1 MKKVHFDKHRCKGCG
16 LCVMFCPKKTIRM
29 STDLNEQGLPYPAEL
44 DPDNCT
50 GCGICF
56 RMCPD
61 TAVKVNKDGLDSEK
75 NDEKQ

>member
-1 MKKVHFDKHRCKGCG
+1 
-16 LCVMFCPKKTIRM
+16 M
-29 STDLNEQGLPYPAEL
+29 STDLNEQGLPYPEMT
-44 DPDNCT
+44 DYDECT

-61 TAVKVNKDGLDSEK
+61 TAVQVNKDGLDNEN